1 MLNLRFSIGLLLIM
15 LTGCHQGQYKSL
27 IPTENVGE
35 RSLKPI
41 FEDRFNSYLFKAN
54 IQVYTKKF
62 SGLLVTKQ
70 TQLGTYRVIF
80 TTEMGMKL
88 FDFEIN
94 QKESIV
100 HYSIPQF
107 DKPLF
112 MDTIK
117 KDLQILLVNGL
128 DKNAAEVFNDKSGL
142 LVYKYPFDVGSTYY
156 YQGENLSRI
165 EHAERNK
172 KKIVFTLNNYED
184 DFPQNISIQHY
195 GFRLK
200 IDLTNLQ
207 KS

>member
-1 MLNLRFSIGLLLIM
+1 M
-15 LTGCHQGQYKSL
+15 LTGCHIGQYKHLVVAEALSE
-27 IPTENVGE
+27 T
-35 RSLKPI
+35 SLKPI

-54 IQVYTKKF
+54 IQVYTKSF

-70 TQLGTYRVIF
+70 TEPGTYRVIF

-94 QKESIV
+94 QKETIV

-112 MDTIK
+112 METIK
-117 KDLQILLVNGL
+117 KDMQILLMNGL
-128 DKNAAEVFNDKSGL
+128 GKDSVQVFKNKEGV
-142 LVYKYPFDVGSTYY
+142 LVHKYPFDAGSNYY
-156 YQGENLSRI
+156 FQDGNLLRI
-165 EHAERNK
+165 EHAEKNK
-172 KKIVFTLNNYED
+172 KKIVFTLKNHED
-184 DFPQNISIQHY
+184 GFPGNISIQHY

-200 IDLTNLQ
+200 IGLTKLQ